1 MAEAK
6 RGRPTV
12 FTPETKDL
20 LLEYIAAGY
29 SNTRACEMLGVEV
42 SNLYVTKSRDPDFQE
57 GYDAAKAA
65 AVDAL
70 VDEAQEAARDA
81 RRAKDG
87 TEVAGTKLFVD
98 TQKWIAARLAPQR
111 WGDKSTMTLTTQ
123 LDSSDQEM
131 AKRIAFLEALNGNGP
146 GDDAEPDDDGGDL
159 V

>member
-6 RGRPTV
+6 IGRPTV
-12 FTPETKDL
+12 MTPDTKDL

-29 SNTRACEMLGVEV
+29 PVRKACRMMGI
-42 SNLYVTKSRDPDFQE
+42 DPPGFYLALSKDAEFNDRYE
-57 GYDAAKAA
+57 AAKAA

-70 VDEAQEAARDA
+70 VHDGEEAVERGELA
-81 RRAKDG
+81 
-87 TEVAGTKLFVD
+87 EVGHKVQALKNLADYKFRMASR
-98 TQKWIAARLAPQR
+98 IAPQK
-111 WGDKSTMTLTTQ
+111 WGDKSTVQLTTQ
-123 LDSSDQEM
+123 LESSDQEM